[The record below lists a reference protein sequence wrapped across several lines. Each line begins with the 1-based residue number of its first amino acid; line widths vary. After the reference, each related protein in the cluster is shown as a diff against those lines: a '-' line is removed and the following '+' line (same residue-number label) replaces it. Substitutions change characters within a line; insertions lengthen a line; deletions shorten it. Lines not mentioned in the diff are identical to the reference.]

1 MSRILLPYLPEVGD
15 TSDNGESMDEVVE
28 WVRSGKCI
36 VYPTSTLPALGCI
49 PEKSALDALFEIKGR
64 PQSAPVSL
72 GVADLSQASEIV
84 EVTDDVGEILDAF
97 PKGSLTIVLN
107 PIEELDFRLGS
118 RGVAVRVVSDPRARE
133 LLLKTGP
140 LTATSAN
147 HSGQEPLLDCMKAA
161 DSLCTS
167 EHAVLGVDG
176 RCHGGLP
183 STLIAWHTVCDSPE
197 SLRIEVVREGK
208 VSTKEILA
216 WWKRRT

>member
-1 MSRILLPYLPEVGD
+1 MSHILLPCPQEVED
-15 TSDNGESMDEVVE
+15 ISDNGESLDEVVE

-49 PEKSALDALFEIKGR
+49 PETSALDALFEIKGR
-64 PQSAPVSL
+64 SRSAPVSL

-84 EVTDDVGEILDAF
+84 EVTDDVYEILDAF

-107 PIEELDFRLGS
+107 PNDEMDFRLGT

-147 HSGQEPLLDCMKAA
+147 HTGQEL
-161 DSLCTS
+161 SLI
-167 EHAVLGVDG
+167 H
-176 RCHGGLP
+176 
-183 STLIAWHTVCDSPE
+183 I
-197 SLRIEVVREGK
+197 
-208 VSTKEILA
+208 
-216 WWKRRT
+216 

>member
-1 MSRILLPYLPEVGD
+1 MSHILLPCPQEVED
-15 TSDNGESMDEVVE
+15 ISDNGESLDEVVE

-49 PEKSALDALFEIKGR
+49 PETRALDALFEIKGSPR
-64 PQSAPVSL
+64 SAPVSL

-84 EVTDDVGEILDAF
+84 EVTDDVYEILDAF

-107 PIEELDFRLGS
+107 PNDEMDFRLGT

-147 HSGQEPLLDCMKAA
+147 HTGQEPLLDCITAA

-176 RCHGGLP
+176 RCQGGLP
-183 STLIAWHTVCDSPE
+183 STLIAWHTVCESPE

-208 VSTKEILA
+208 VSTKEILS

>member
-1 MSRILLPYLPEVGD
+1 MSRILLPYPPGVGD

-72 GVADLSQASEIV
+72 GVANLSQASEIV
-84 EVTDDVGEILDAF
+84 EVPDDVYEIIEEF
-97 PKGSLTIVLN
+97 PDGSLTIVLS
-107 PIEELDFRLGS
+107 PKEGMDVRLGS
-118 RGVAVRVVSDPRARE
+118 KGVAVRVVSDPMARG
-133 LLLKTGP
+133 LLLRTGP

-147 HSGQEPLLDCMKAA
+147 HTGEEPLLDCITAA

-176 RCHGGLP
+176 RCQGGLP
-183 STLIAWHTVCDSPE
+183 STLIAWHTVCESPE
-197 SLRIEVVREGK
+197 SPMIEVVREGK
-208 VSTKEILA
+208 VSTKEILS

>member
-1 MSRILLPYLPEVGD
+1 LSHILLPCPQEVED
-15 TSDNGESMDEVVE
+15 ISDNGESLDEVVE

-49 PEKSALDALFEIKGR
+49 PETRALDALFEIKGR
-64 PQSAPVSL
+64 PRSAPVSL

-84 EVTDDVGEILDAF
+84 EVTDDVYEILDAF

-107 PIEELDFRLGS
+107 PNDEMDFRLGT

-147 HSGQEPLLDCMKAA
+147 HTGQEPLLDCITAA
-161 DSLCTS
+161 DSLCTP

-176 RCHGGLP
+176 RCQGGLP
-183 STLIAWHTVCDSPE
+183 STLIAWHTVCESPE

-208 VSTKEILA
+208 VSTKEILS

>member
-1 MSRILLPYLPEVGD
+1 MSRILLPYPLEVGD

-97 PKGSLTIVLN
+97 PMGSLTIVLN
-107 PIEELDFRLGS
+107 PIEEMDFRLGA

-147 HSGQEPLLDCMKAA
+147 HTGQEPMLDCMTAA

-167 EHAVLGVDG
+167 EHAILGVDG

>member
-1 MSRILLPYLPEVGD
+1 MSHILLPCPQEVED
-15 TSDNGESMDEVVE
+15 ISDNGESLDEVVE

-49 PEKSALDALFEIKGR
+49 PETRALDALFEIKGR
-64 PQSAPVSL
+64 PRSAPVSL

-84 EVTDDVGEILDAF
+84 EVTDDVYEILDAF
-97 PKGSLTIVLN
+97 PRGSLTIVLN
-107 PIEELDFRLGS
+107 PNDEMDFRLGT

-147 HSGQEPLLDCMKAA
+147 HTGQEPLLDCITAA

-176 RCHGGLP
+176 RCQGGLP
-183 STLIAWHTVCDSPE
+183 STLIAWHTVCESPE

-208 VSTKEILA
+208 VSTKEILS

>member
-1 MSRILLPYLPEVGD
+1 MSHILLPCPQEVED
-15 TSDNGESMDEVVE
+15 ISDNGESLDEVVE

-49 PEKSALDALFEIKGR
+49 PETRALDALFEIKGR
-64 PQSAPVSL
+64 PRSAPVSL

-84 EVTDDVGEILDAF
+84 EVTDDVYEILDAF

-107 PIEELDFRLGS
+107 PNDEMDFRLGT

-147 HSGQEPLLDCMKAA
+147 HTGQEPLLDCITAA

-176 RCHGGLP
+176 RCQGGLP
-183 STLIAWHTVCDSPE
+183 STLIAWHTVCESPE
-197 SLRIEVVREGK
+197 SPMIEVVREGK
-208 VSTKEILA
+208 VSSKEILS
-216 WWKRRT
+216 WWKRRP